1 MQPVQPQQPSAAPV
15 SAFRRVLARVGR
27 FLISAMKVFVIVMLV
42 IIPVP
47 VATLFTNLLKTR
59 RRSDAAQVLKKE

>member
-1 MQPVQPQQPSAAPV
+1 VQPQQPSAVPV
-15 SAFRRVLARVGR
+15 PAFRRVVARIGR
-27 FLISAMKVFVIVMLV
+27 FLISAMKIFVIVLLV

-59 RRSDAAQVLKKE
+59 RRSDSAQVLKKE